1 MDRRSRN
8 AGSRLLKQIGVS
20 SMGGAGG
27 QRRERALGRD
37 GVASR
42 NQFLSPAQAQ
52 HRERTLTA
60 QISPSFTTRSCHG
73 NRSISAEQQL
83 EDDSAEQEGVAV
95 DSRGVH
101 SGRRLIDIEQ
111 LESFVLEHCSCKQCS
126 QPMYYIGESRSGL
139 ASCFKFQCLHG
150 HTCQWWSSRD
160 AAGTAPAAAGQKAV
174 NLAAAAGTMSI
185 GIGADAAEL
194 LLGGF
199 LDVPIPAK
207 WAASLYRKYEDR
219 VGTAYT
225 AEGKRLADRTL
236 SLEKEM
242 TLQAYDDGR
251 LGREL
256 YEVID
261 GEEFMVLDVMVDGGW
276 QVSEL
281 SVLICPP
288 PSTFPPVTPTG
299 CPTYLLPYFPYYP
312 LLDASPTCYRIFPT
326 SPYWIPLHM

>member
-1 MDRRSRN
+1 MRSSRSRVRVLEMDHRAKN
-8 AGSRLLKQIGVS
+8 VGSRLLQQIGVS

-42 NQFLSPAQAQ
+42 NQFLSPALAQ
-52 HRERTLTA
+52 PRERTKPPG
-60 QISPSFTTRSCHG
+60 ISPSYMTRSSHG
-73 NRSISAEQQL
+73 NRSVSTEL
-83 EDDSAEQEGVAV
+83 EDGSCDREEVEV
-95 DSRGVH
+95 DDRGVH
-101 SGRRLIDIEQ
+101 PGRRLIDIEQ

-174 NLAAAAGTMSI
+174 NLAAAAGLMSV
-185 GIGADAAEL
+185 GMGADSAEL

-199 LDVPIPAK
+199 LDVPVPAK
-207 WAASLYRKYEDR
+207 WTSGGLFRKYEDR

-225 AEGKRLADRTL
+225 AEGKGLADRTL

-242 TLQAYDDGR
+242 TLQAYNDGR

-276 QVSEL
+276 QVRR
-281 SVLICPP
+281 VH
-288 PSTFPPVTPTG
+288 VH
-299 CPTYLLPYFPYYP
+299 
-312 LLDASPTCYRIFPT
+312 A
-326 SPYWIPLHM
+326 

>member
-1 MDRRSRN
+1 
-8 AGSRLLKQIGVS
+8 
-20 SMGGAGG
+20 MGGAGG
-27 QRRERALGRD
+27 RRRERALGRD

-83 EDDSAEQEGVAV
+83 EDDSAEQEEVAV

-126 QPMYYIGESRSGL
+126 KPMHLIGESRSGL

-150 HTCQWWSSRD
+150 HTCQWWSSKA
-160 AAGTAPAAAGQKAV
+160 AAGSVPAAAGQKAV

-199 LDVPIPAK
+199 LDVPVPAK
-207 WAASLYRKYEDR
+207 WTASLYRKYEDR
-219 VGTAYT
+219 VGTTYT
-225 AEGKRLADRTL
+225 AAGQDLAMQAL
-236 SLEKEM
+236 CQEKEL
-242 TLQAYDDGR
+242 TRQAHEDGR
-251 LGREL
+251 LGRDL

-261 GEEFMVLDVMVDGGW
+261 GKEFMVLDAMVDGGW
-276 QVSEL
+276 QVREL
-281 SVLICPP
+281 
-288 PSTFPPVTPTG
+288 
-299 CPTYLLPYFPYYP
+299 
-312 LLDASPTCYRIFPT
+312 
-326 SPYWIPLHM
+326 